1 MLKKIFLTPLAPEY
15 IIMFLRSVA
24 LLLVIILSCLVFI
37 NWEKNLSLIGALGV
51 LISALLASYSVIL
64 NINSTV
70 KIKNREISNQ
80 VRYVFFHL
88 CLIKMRLV
96 ALKNE
101 QVKENIT
108 YMDIERIFDSFED
121 IFKLLNDI
129 KSLDIISIAHNDMLT
144 SIHMVYLRLSI
155 FQTSVKSLRNS
166 LIKPTQSEYN
176 VAKYPNPLKKVDFK
190 LDDIIN
196 DLTSI
201 LTYLRDSYSKDFQK
215 EGKGIESCAD
225 YFYNITKEIK

>member
-1 MLKKIFLTPLAPEY
+1 MLKKIFLTPLDPEY

-24 LLLVIILSCLVFI
+24 LLLVIILSYLIFI

-101 QVKENIT
+101 QVKEKIT

-144 SIHMVYLRLSI
+144 SIHMVYLHLSTY
-155 FQTSVKSLRNS
+155 QTHVKSIRSS
-166 LIKPTQSEYN
+166 LIKPEPSEYN
-176 VAKYPNPLKKVDFK
+176 IAKYQNILKKVDFK
-190 LDDIIN
+190 LDDVIN

-201 LTYLRDSYSKDFQK
+201 LTYLRDSYSKVFQK
-215 EGKGIESCAD
+215 ESKGIESCAD
-225 YFYNITKEIK
+225 YFYNMTKEIK